1 MISSVATAAAAE
13 KIAQEQKRRRQ
24 QLLGAVTNEE
34 QQQTSPSSSS
44 DESVL
49 DAPGGVDAAPGMVR
63 TLEAHTQ
70 QPATGAALG
79 APDVLNR
86 NDADQHQQQVDRS
99 PATPAA
105 AHAKKQLQQ
114 LLEPEPAPAT
124 ADRQN
129 PAPRGPPSAAPTN
142 LVARLVDAILTLTNE
157 RFGASLRVQRRQA
170 DEVVQ
175 GVAEAVEESERGDTS
190 VSLSLAGT
198 TQPSTGTPQDTGL
211 RAPVGPRFADEVE
224 NVFKY
229 DLMEDNPNWKSFLT
243 SSTGL
248 KAQAWEARRQA
259 ASSPLR
265 RALYSK
271 PREWIYMTLSYP
283 DHSRLAHWIG
293 VFIIVI
299 ILLNTITF
307 CIESVPRY
315 ANTPVYESLTVVD
328 YVCMGIFT
336 AEYVARLATCP
347 DLPRFLRSLSN
358 LIDLVAIL
366 PFYVELCV
374 KGTSTEAFQTRVVRL
389 LRVFRV
395 LRIVKTMPKLRH
407 LTLVSDTLRDSLEVL
422 IMLALLLLVLLVV
435 FGTIIFFIEP
445 DTFDSIPQAMYYA
458 QTTLTTTGYGDIFP
472 LTPWGRF
479 VAGAAMLLCMVVVS
493 LPIAVIGGN
502 FSEKWSDYKSFMA
515 AVDRSSRVYPA
526 ARSLLAELERYEA
539 VLDDVMKR
547 LQECEVAS
555 EKQLRGVREQL
566 AAARAALLHGTAAA
580 SGGGGGL
587 AGPPPS
593 SGGGGA
599 AAAAVGE
606 LPSANSGGRLFAVA
620 MDAMRRMRN
629 GSGATMRRTGSV
641 SAAAAAAAAA
651 AVESPRG
658 SGADLA
664 GLADV
669 SAHGTSGGGG
679 PYDLLETSGR
689 ASPRHQPDL
698 RSAAALT
705 TRGAPQR
712 PLAAGLEE
720 EGEGEQEAQRAG
732 AGLGSKGRGS
742 GFRAVVARVM
752 KSHALAAGLANG
764 AATASE
770 ASGSSGGGGGSA
782 GGAPHTT
789 QAAAGNPFAVAA
801 TTAAAAVAAATAAAS
816 GGPDEPAPSPP
827 PPPPPQSNDTCHPHK
842 PHDPSEDDLSL
853 QLPLPPPPPPPPAAP
868 PPPAPPPHP
877 PAPAFSQPSL
887 AAGPNNAGLA
897 ASSLSLSGL
906 ALQFTNSITS
916 LLGRWN
922 GGGAAAAA
930 ASTAAAAALDES
942 AAAPALPMD
951 PAALDIATSKLDH
964 AAAGCNVARDLRVR
978 YEALAAQAEIL
989 RTDDM
994 PTKLEKL
1001 DEQYRQVRCWQDELG
1016 PMAERMWCLRDA
1028 LDQLAWALQEGVPE
1042 EQRSYKPA
1050 CEAARAAEDEA
1061 LGVVRR
1067 RKTAAAG
1074 SGGGLPAAHHAAA
1087 GVAAAAAGS
1096 GGGGG
1101 DAVGSVRAGVGV
1113 GVGVHVS
1120 AGEAA
1125 RTDGAAAAVL
1135 SLK

>member
-271 PREWIYMTLSYP
+271 PR
-283 DHSRLAHWIG
+283 
-293 VFIIVI
+293 
-299 ILLNTITF
+299 
-307 CIESVPRY
+307 
-315 ANTPVYESLTVVD
+315 VVD

-868 PPPAPPPHP
+868 PAPAPPPHP

-1074 SGGGLPAAHHAAA
+1074 SGGGLPAAHHAAD
-1087 GVAAAAAGS
+1087 GVAPAAAGS